1 MGSLT
6 PGTTYIYER
15 DGETVYAREAGAAPD
30 TRQEV
35 GWDYD
40 DPQYGH
46 KRSQSIHGP
55 HDSRTADGRPLM
67 DHIKESKLWGEIHR
81 AAKTNPSLHEALER
95 VKVIYYLSKEYED
108 RHGNR
113 KT

>member
-6 PGTTYIYER
+6 PGATYIYER
-15 DGETVYAREAGAAPD
+15 DGKTVCAREVGAAPD

-46 KRSQSIHGP
+46 KRSQSMHGP
-55 HDSRTADGRPLM
+55 HGTGSLHDSIM
-67 DHIKESKLWGEIHR
+67 ESKLWGEIKR
-81 AAKTNPSLHEALER
+81 AAIANPTLHEALER
-95 VKVIYYLSKEYED
+95 VKVLYYLSKEYED